1 MNNSRRTVFDTFKSE
16 GYLSLQTL
24 SSFLSFSFCFLS
36 FHKNPLG
43 LKLWNLGRTIEYF
56 ATFLLISTFLPTMSP
71 AATEVVL
78 SWLALAF
85 RLMSFP
91 RFIPLLPNVLG
102 KDVGHHLLAQDPPL
116 TFHLLQASLHS
127 KFVNNS
133 FSCVIIYPNL
143 SVTNSMLI
151 TFTCK
156 RRYSTLLKRQV
167 WATVGL
173 ENILRN
179 LMSV

>member
-1 MNNSRRTVFDTFKSE
+1 MNNLRRTVFDTFKSE
-16 GYLSLQTL
+16 GCLSLQTL

-85 RLMSFP
+85 SSYVFSPFYSPSSQCTWEGCWSPPPSSRSSTDLPPQHLAS
-91 RFIPLLPNVLG
+91 IPP
-102 KDVGHHLLAQDPPL
+102 
-116 TFHLLQASLHS
+116 F
-127 KFVNNS
+127 
-133 FSCVIIYPNL
+133 
-143 SVTNSMLI
+143 
-151 TFTCK
+151 
-156 RRYSTLLKRQV
+156 QV
-167 WATVGL
+167 C
-173 ENILRN
+173 
-179 LMSV
+179 